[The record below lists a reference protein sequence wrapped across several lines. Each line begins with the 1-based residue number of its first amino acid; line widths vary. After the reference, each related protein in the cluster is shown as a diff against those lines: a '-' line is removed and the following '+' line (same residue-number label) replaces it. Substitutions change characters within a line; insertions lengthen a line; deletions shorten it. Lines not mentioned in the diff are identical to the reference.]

1 MPKTRGSR
9 KNSNRYN
16 NIVYIIASILLVA
29 VLVFTG
35 WYLYGQSHSTQQ
47 SSTTNTVKDNPAN
60 SNVEKP
66 NETPKDDI
74 AQAGDIFKIPEL
86 GIQFVLPEG
95 LEGLE
100 YEMIYDN
107 NVNKVASFS
116 SRSLIKADSRCN
128 PKNGTPLGAI
138 TSMPD
143 TTDPKELLGPYVTLS
158 DENFKHINGRYVIL
172 QAPQS
177 GCSDKMDVGDL
188 QTRQVN
194 LLYESYKNTITL
206 IAP

>member
-1 MPKTRGSR
+1 MPAKTKPSR
-9 KNSNRYN
+9 SNRTVF
-16 NIVYIIASILLVA
+16 IVVGVIVA
-29 VLVFTG
+29 LALALGG
-35 WYLYGQSHSTQQ
+35 WYFCNKTQSQQNNNTTDVTQNKPID
-47 SSTTNTVKDNPAN
+47 SDVDT
-60 SNVEKP
+60 P
-66 NETPKDDI
+66 NEVPQDDI
-74 AQAGDIFKIPEL
+74 VRAGDTFKIPEL

-107 NVNKVASFS
+107 NTNKVASFS

-177 GCSDKMDVGDL
+177 GCSDRTDALDL
-188 QTRQVN
+188 QTKQGH
-194 LLYESYKNTITL
+194 LLWSIFKTVTPIENRG
-206 IAP
+206 